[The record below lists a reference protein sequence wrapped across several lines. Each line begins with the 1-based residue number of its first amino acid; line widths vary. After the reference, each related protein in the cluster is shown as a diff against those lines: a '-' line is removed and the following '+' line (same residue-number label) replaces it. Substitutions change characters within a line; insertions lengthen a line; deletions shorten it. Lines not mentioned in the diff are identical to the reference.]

1 MRGSSG
7 VREGCGRRSLF
18 VRWEQERVCR
28 RIPESVGLASRRR
41 SASRPRVG
49 GVVVV
54 AGCAWGEG
62 WWGGVGA
69 RSLSSS
75 ASSCRHEGRGWVV
88 RVRAGYGGD
97 GRGEGGGGATFLTSA
112 LISLGAF
119 STSSFASFSPRPVR
133 ARTSLMTCL
142 GVCVWGGLLR
152 EHNSYALRHF
162 ERNGRSSVLPQ
173 PEAPRSYPASSSR
186 WTGEGGLCAGGAGWC
201 RVRAAVSAKWSSRRV
216 EPSVPRAP

>member
-1 MRGSSG
+1 M
-7 VREGCGRRSLF
+7 
-18 VRWEQERVCR
+18 CR
-28 RIPESVGLASRRR
+28 RIPESVGPASRRR

-75 ASSCRHEGRGWVV
+75 ASSCRHEGRGWGV

-97 GRGEGGGGATFLTSA
+97 GGGATFLTSA

-142 GVCVWGGLLR
+142 GVGVWCGCVCVGGGGCCV
-152 EHNSYALRHF
+152 STTYALRRF

-186 WTGEGGLCAGGAGWC
+186 WTGEGGLCAGGAGWR

-216 EPSVPRAP
+216 EPSLPRAP